1 MFLVAVFPPRYFFYT
16 RLTPPIS
23 PPPYHHHPPAPCD
36 ETRWRRPGR
45 ASPRC
50 GRLGGERQ
58 AGGAVAQLQTLRGE
72 GAPAPPAEGMGG
84 AWGEEEARSEHPPFR
99 SGERMRSWRFPP
111 SPPVCSR
118 AESVLNC
125 CIYDSSQ
132 ARVGRGVVLLSA
144 LPSRF
149 FLSVRGIFGGG
160 GAACLGRGVP
170 GTRRGS
176 FSLQH
181 ADKSWELEGKRHVS
195 SASSHREVLLPQRF
209 SGAWSVT
216 WGLFFSRSGEG
227 NLTPETK
234 SSGWLLLK
242 KGKAALGLM
251 WDT

>member
-1 MFLVAVFPPRYFFYT
+1 MRAAGLKGRAGWAGAAVGGWLRGVVPGALQEEEGDNKTDILTSHLCRFDVSGGCFSSALFFLYSVNSPPF
-16 RLTPPIS
+16 

-111 SPPVCSR
+111 SPLVCSR

-160 GAACLGRGVP
+160 GAACLGGGVP

-181 ADKSWELEGKRHVS
+181 ADKSWELEG
-195 SASSHREVLLPQRF
+195 
-209 SGAWSVT
+209 
-216 WGLFFSRSGEG
+216 GEA
-227 NLTPETK
+227 TR
-234 SSGWLLLK
+234 
-242 KGKAALGLM
+242 
-251 WDT
+251 